1 MSGAQ
6 KLKRAMS
13 ACRVVAIPT
22 RKKKVF
28 DNNSGKEKDI
38 QLYRIKPLV

>member
-1 MSGAQ
+1 MSGAK
-6 KLKRAMS
+6 KLQRAMS
-13 ACRVVAIPT
+13 TCRVVAIPT

-28 DNNSGKEKDI
+28 DNVSGKEKDI

>member
-6 KLKRAMS
+6 KLNRAMS

-28 DNNSGKEKDI
+28 DSVSGKEKDI

>member
-6 KLKRAMS
+6 KLKRAIA

-28 DNNSGKEKDI
+28 DNISGKEKDI